1 MTTDRKKQ
9 LETHRSALF
18 ENMNPKAVI
27 NRLCS
32 HQFLTV
38 REAEISRAGGTA
50 DQSEKLLDCLL
61 GKPDTAFEIVRDA
74 RRRTGPIHAF
84 RATVRVRSLYSPFLT
99 TVEHSG

>member
-1 MTTDRKKQ
+1 MLSGEDQLMTTDRKKE

-32 HQFLTV
+32 HQVLTV
-38 REAEISRAGGTA
+38 REAEKISRAGGTV

-61 GKPDTAFEIVRDA
+61 RKPDTAFEIFHYA
-74 RRRTGPIHAF
+74 RRRTGQFMH
-84 RATVRVRSLYSPFLT
+84 LEQL
-99 TVEHSG
+99 